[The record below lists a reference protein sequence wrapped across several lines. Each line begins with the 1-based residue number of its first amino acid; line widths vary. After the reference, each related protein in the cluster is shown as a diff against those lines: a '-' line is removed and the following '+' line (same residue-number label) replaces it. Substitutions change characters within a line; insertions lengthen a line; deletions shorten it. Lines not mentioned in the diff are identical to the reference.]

1 MKQTVATALAAALAA
16 AAAGEAL
23 ARRRTARAE
32 ITRYVDVGGHR
43 VAVSERGARP
53 DPDTPAVMVV
63 PGAGD
68 CQASWTAVADRLAD
82 RTLVITYDRA
92 GLGASERGPAP
103 TATRY
108 VAELQAVLD
117 ACTPQ
122 GQYVLVGHSLGG
134 LVARLHAQE
143 HPERLAGLV
152 QVDATPEAVAEDRGV
167 RVGFAVSGVLTSALK
182 VLAPVGLVRL
192 LLALRAFPLYPEQ
205 RAFEAQL
212 DPGRRRSW
220 IDAVDRDMGPGG
232 AAGGELRSVLSCA
245 REAQR
250 RTADVVQPQFGD
262 LPLVVLSSH
271 AWGGDRWVDMHRELA
286 ARSRAGTHRVMDDR
300 FHNIHMAHP
309 DAVVDAVDDILRGV
323 CSTSQRI
330 DGCTPLHRPRTWST
344 TSSRS
349 AAAATGGGTVTARAR
364 CSRPGSRSSR
374 GPPRR
379 AGFGVRR

>member
-68 CQASWTAVADRLAD
+68 CQESWTAVADRLAD

-192 LLALRAFPLYPEQ
+192 LRALRASRSTRSSEPSRPSWT
-205 RAFEAQL
+205 RVVGV
-212 DPGRRRSW
+212 PGSTRSTVTWGPAAPPAASSAPCCPVPARRS
-220 IDAVDRDMGPGG
+220 G
-232 AAGGELRSVLSCA
+232 APPMSC
-245 REAQR
+245 
-250 RTADVVQPQFGD
+250 
-262 LPLVVLSSH
+262 
-271 AWGGDRWVDMHRELA
+271 
-286 ARSRAGTHRVMDDR
+286 
-300 FHNIHMAHP
+300 
-309 DAVVDAVDDILRGV
+309 
-323 CSTSQRI
+323 
-330 DGCTPLHRPRTWST
+330 
-344 TSSRS
+344 SRS
-349 AAAATGGGTVTARAR
+349 SVTCRWSSSAATPGEATGGWTCTGSSPPVHARAR
-364 CSRPGSRSSR
+364 TG
-374 GPPRR
+374 
-379 AGFGVRR
+379 